1 MAQTVRGYELA
12 LSATG
17 DRPRLEENAKGFRF
31 PGPGWVRVKVAASA
45 VTDENVAAMSEEA
58 AAHSHWH
65 GTVCSGVVEAA
76 TSCATADADP
86 DALEWVPK
94 RGDRVAVV
102 VGAGAHASHLVCPW
116 RCALPIP
123 DSLPLA
129 EAAALLASVVP
140 AYLAVFGDG
149 GMAPGARVAVLGAE
163 TPAGTAACQLLA
175 SMANTTVMAVC
186 SNGVALGDMMRQG
199 VDAAVAEADLPVPC
213 WRSGHGG
220 DPGETSGAAAWG
232 RAVRRAVSAAL
243 RDELRSSGASGGSTG
258 WDAPDLDD
266 DLAGDAGSES
276 SDAESASA
284 AGSAPDDT
292 AGGLAVDEPAEA
304 GQAALRLGGL
314 DADVSRGR
322 VATPGHMRRRL
333 INHHIN
339 TRTSVWDAY
348 ESMREL
354 GVGMTGRVH
363 LARHRRTGVL
373 YAVKSIDLDKMAAAY
388 LEELRSEIAFLTLL
402 DHPNVITLYET
413 FEDDTEGR
421 LYLVLEY
428 CSGGELFERLHEQK
442 GSHFGEAHAAALVY
456 QMLSAVAYCHRMGI
470 AHRDLKLEN
479 FLLSSRDHDARVVL
493 IDFGLSNRYAAGS
506 GEHELADSLT
516 NSAEQRGGTIRKMTT
531 VLGTAYYTAPEILA
545 KAPSYSEVCDVWSLG
560 VIGYM
565 LLSGSPPFRG
575 RTDAEILERV
585 RRGRYTL
592 STPVWQGVSDEA
604 KSFVRA
610 CLKYNPERRPTA
622 VECRR
627 MAWFQRVAEQAASSP
642 PGRRPDLDIVRAAMP
657 VPVRAAALRRSIRHG
672 ALGMPGSGSPAGD
685 DGAGSVTDSASN
697 TPRAGG
703 DTPLGAE
710 ASASSP
716 AAMAA
721 AGGASGVAGA
731 ASAGTDASDLSAS
744 GGTLT
749 GAASE
754 TAAAAPAS
762 PTDDGFSALLARQ
775 IDPHVA
781 AGLQDY
787 AESSRLKRAAL
798 AAVAFSA
805 APEEVASLRDTFCA
819 LDSDGTGI
827 LSLRQIADAL
837 VRGSRP
843 PIARE
848 DADAMVTRFCADGQS
863 VMGYSEFLA
872 AAMPRSVLLSEP
884 RLREAFGRLDA
895 DGTGFITVPTLR
907 ALMGDLYTDDELAGM
922 IREADSDQD
931 GRLSFQDFQGV
942 VLGRPPVVQAGE
954 APGEG
959 EPLAAAA
966 AAAAASVTA

>member
-1 MAQTVRGYELA
+1 M
-12 LSATG
+12 
-17 DRPRLEENAKGFRF
+17 
-31 PGPGWVRVKVAASA
+31 
-45 VTDENVAAMSEEA
+45 
-58 AAHSHWH
+58 
-65 GTVCSGVVEAA
+65 
-76 TSCATADADP
+76 
-86 DALEWVPK
+86 
-94 RGDRVAVV
+94 
-102 VGAGAHASHLVCPW
+102 
-116 RCALPIP
+116 
-123 DSLPLA
+123 
-129 EAAALLASVVP
+129 
-140 AYLAVFGDG
+140 
-149 GMAPGARVAVLGAE
+149 
-163 TPAGTAACQLLA
+163 
-175 SMANTTVMAVC
+175 
-186 SNGVALGDMMRQG
+186 
-199 VDAAVAEADLPVPC
+199 
-213 WRSGHGG
+213 
-220 DPGETSGAAAWG
+220 
-232 RAVRRAVSAAL
+232 
-243 RDELRSSGASGGSTG
+243 
-258 WDAPDLDD
+258 
-266 DLAGDAGSES
+266 
-276 SDAESASA
+276 
-284 AGSAPDDT
+284 
-292 AGGLAVDEPAEA
+292 
-304 GQAALRLGGL
+304 
-314 DADVSRGR
+314 
-322 VATPGHMRRRL
+322 
-333 INHHIN
+333 
-339 TRTSVWDAY
+339 
-348 ESMREL
+348 
-354 GVGMTGRVH
+354 
-363 LARHRRTGVL
+363 
-373 YAVKSIDLDKMAAAY
+373 
-388 LEELRSEIAFLTLL
+388 
-402 DHPNVITLYET
+402 
-413 FEDDTEGR
+413 
-421 LYLVLEY
+421 
-428 CSGGELFERLHEQK
+428 
-442 GSHFGEAHAAALVY
+442 
-456 QMLSAVAYCHRMGI
+456 
-470 AHRDLKLEN
+470 
-479 FLLSSRDHDARVVL
+479 VL